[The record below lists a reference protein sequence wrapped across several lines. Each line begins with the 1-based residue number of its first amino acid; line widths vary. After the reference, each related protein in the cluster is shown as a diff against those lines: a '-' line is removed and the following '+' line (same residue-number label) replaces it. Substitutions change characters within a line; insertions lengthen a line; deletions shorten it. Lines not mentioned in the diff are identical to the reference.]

1 MCFGEDLF
9 SLNAMGS
16 RLKEFRKKRG
26 LTLAQLA
33 EASGI
38 SVSSLSKIERDL
50 NVPTVV
56 NLQKICAALNVTIND
71 LAIEGQGSPCVK
83 KADRKPLYENSDS
96 LYEQATPSNE
106 TLKGNILTLFP
117 GSEIKTYEHLFD
129 EVGLVLSGSVEADL
143 DGVRYDLAGG
153 DTLYIRKGSSH
164 FLRNPSKDENC
175 VMYWVKA
182 APSMENPS

>member
-1 MCFGEDLF
+1 M
-9 SLNAMGS
+9 S
-16 RLKEFRKKRG
+16 
-26 LTLAQLA
+26 QLA
-33 EASGI
+33 EISGI

-56 NLQKICAALNVTIND
+56 NLQKICSALNVTIND
-71 LAIEGQGSPCVK
+71 LAIEAQDSICVK
-83 KADRKPLYENSDS
+83 KGERKPIYENSDS

-129 EVGLVLSGSVEADL
+129 EVGLILSGSVRATVNGIQYEL
-143 DGVRYDLAGG
+143 SEG
-153 DTLYIRKGSSH
+153 DTLYVKKGSEH
-164 FLRNPSKDENC
+164 ILRNPSKDENC

-182 APSMENPS
+182 SSPMNNRS